1 MSIHT
6 EPVSLPRTQD
16 SGAMSVHGAASP
28 AARQTPGTPPGTPPA
43 TQQAPAQQAPATHR
57 SLDSLAVRPHGT
69 PATQAAAQQADGEQA
84 DGEQAANGAANS
96 AARPLEANPAA
107 NAATNTAANSTIR
120 PAGTPP
126 AANSAAHPQAA
137 NPATNAGAN
146 PGSNATA
153 NSAADSRINSA
164 ASSPANPVTD
174 SLAADSLTSGAIQG
188 DSLPF
193 FSPETFVRP
202 ADADSPWR
210 DAPAETVFG
219 TASVPAQPSP
229 LQGMQAP
236 SLTGNPVFQSFVL
249 LLAVTYAMLLYR
261 NLGDM
266 RLLLTRV
273 SRDRATGERLTED
286 PGGSGFSRFL
296 NIATT
301 IGMLFVGVMTVK
313 YGDSLMPD
321 YLIETLPQGA
331 VLALCLLSTLAFAGV
346 AVFQLAAVRLAGAVT
361 LTQPFVS
368 QLVLLKRTYFTL
380 GVIVTSPF
388 LLLFALCPRG
398 TGSAWFCIIVIGLLA
413 TVILYLKEVLNLFIS
428 KKVSILHWFL
438 YLCIV
443 EIFPFSLLWL
453 LAAR

>member
-1 MSIHT
+1 
-6 EPVSLPRTQD
+6 
-16 SGAMSVHGAASP
+16 
-28 AARQTPGTPPGTPPA
+28 
-43 TQQAPAQQAPATHR
+43 
-57 SLDSLAVRPHGT
+57 
-69 PATQAAAQQADGEQA
+69 
-84 DGEQAANGAANS
+84 
-96 AARPLEANPAA
+96 
-107 NAATNTAANSTIR
+107 
-120 PAGTPP
+120 
-126 AANSAAHPQAA
+126 
-137 NPATNAGAN
+137 
-146 PGSNATA
+146 
-153 NSAADSRINSA
+153 
-164 ASSPANPVTD
+164 
-174 SLAADSLTSGAIQG
+174 
-188 DSLPF
+188 
-193 FSPETFVRP
+193 
-202 ADADSPWR
+202 
-210 DAPAETVFG
+210 
-219 TASVPAQPSP
+219 
-229 LQGMQAP
+229 MQAP

-321 YLIETLPQGA
+321 YLFETLPQGA

-346 AVFQLAAVRLAGAVT
+346 AVFQLAAVRLTGAVT

-438 YLCIV
+438 YLCGV
-443 EIFPFSLLWL
+443 EIFPVSVFVL
-453 LAAR
+453 LALRNG

>member
-28 AARQTPGTPPGTPPA
+28 AARQTPGTPPA
-43 TQQAPAQQAPATHR
+43 TQQAPAQPSPATHR
-57 SLDSLAVRPHGT
+57 SHDSLAVRPHGT
-69 PATQAAAQQADGEQA
+69 PATQAAAQHA

-96 AARPLEANPAA
+96 AARPLEANPAT
-107 NAATNTAANSTIR
+107 NAVTNTAANSTIR

-202 ADADSPWR
+202 AEADSPWR

-219 TASVPAQPSP
+219 TASVPAHASP

-346 AVFQLAAVRLAGAVT
+346 AVFQLAAVRLTGAVT

>member
-28 AARQTPGTPPGTPPA
+28 AARQTPGTPPV
-43 TQQAPAQQAPATHR
+43 TQQAPAQQAPVQPSPATHR
-57 SLDSLAVRPHGT
+57 SHDSLAVRPHGT
-69 PATQAAAQQADGEQA
+69 PATQAAAQHADGEQA
-84 DGEQAANGAANS
+84 DGEQAAN
-96 AARPLEANPAA
+96 
-107 NAATNTAANSTIR
+107 ST
-120 PAGTPP
+120 
-126 AANSAAHPQAA
+126 AHPQAA
-137 NPATNAGAN
+137 NPAA
-146 PGSNATA
+146 NATA

-174 SLAADSLTSGAIQG
+174 SLAADSLTAGAIQG

-219 TASVPAQPSP
+219 TASVPAHASP